1 MNFILYKK
9 IFIFN
14 LNNDKIIIR
23 KKIKI
28 LEFD

>member
-14 LNNDKIIIR
+14 LNSDKIIIR